1 MTRTVP
7 AAALAAACAALAP
20 AAFLVATPA
29 FAQAAPDVAPP
40 AASNDLAAQLGR
52 DSVTIGAAAAYV
64 PDYDGS
70 SHYRVVP
77 APAVIGSVKGVN
89 FQVLG
94 NRASINLVQQ
104 KPGPGVNFEFGPVGV
119 VNFNRTSIS
128 HIDDLRVRRLG
139 ELNTGIELGGYVGIN
154 KTGVITSPYD
164 TLSLSISYRHDVNG
178 ASSSY
183 VWTPSLSYLTP
194 LSTKAAV
201 GLLASG
207 SYVGD
212 KYANYYYSVS
222 PQQSAASGLP
232 VYQARGNR
240 WNSYTVGGFAT
251 YSITGNLLH
260 GFKVVAG
267 GTYSRNLGASGDT
280 PLTSIAGKRNQFIGA
295 AGLAYTF

>member
-1 MTRTVP
+1 MNRSAIAV
-7 AAALAAACAALAP
+7 CAAP
-20 AAFLVATPA
+20 VALLLPTPA
-29 FAQAAPDVAPP
+29 LAQAAPDAAAP

-52 DSVTIGAAAAYV
+52 DSITIGAAAAYV

-70 SHYRVVP
+70 NNYRVVP
-77 APAVIGSVKGVN
+77 APAVLGSFKGIN

-104 KPGPGVNFEFGPVGV
+104 HPGPGINFEFGPIGV
-119 VNFNRTSIS
+119 INFNRTSVNN
-128 HIDDLRVRRLG
+128 IDDIRVRRLG
-139 ELNTGIELGGYVGIN
+139 ELKTGIELGGYAGIS
-154 KTGVITSPYD
+154 KTGVVTSPYD
-164 TLSLSISYRHDVNG
+164 KLTLSISYRHDVNN
-178 ASSSY
+178 ASGSY
-183 VWTPSLSYLTP
+183 VWTPSINYLTP

-222 PQQSAASGLP
+222 PQQAALTGLP
-232 VYQARGNR
+232 AYSARGNR

-260 GFKVVAG
+260 GFKIVGG

-280 PLTSIAGKRNQFIGA
+280 PLTRIAGKRNQFIGA
-295 AGLAYTF
+295 AGVAYTF

>member
-1 MTRTVP
+1 LTRSLP
-7 AAALAAACAALAP
+7 LAAASAALLFAAP
-20 AAFLVATPA
+20 AL
-29 FAQAAPDVAPP
+29 AQAAPDAGPQP
-40 AASNDLAAQLGR
+40 ASNDLAASLGK
-52 DSVTIGAAAAYV
+52 DSITIGAAAAYV

-70 SHYRVVP
+70 NDYRVVP
-77 APAVIGSVKGVN
+77 APAIVGSYKGIN

-104 KPGPGVNFEFGPVGV
+104 KPGPSVNFEFGPIGV
-119 VNFNRTSIS
+119 VNFNRTSINN
-128 HIDDLRVRRLG
+128 IDDVRVRRLG
-139 ELNTGIELGGYVGIN
+139 ELKTGIELGAYAGIS
-154 KTGVITSPYD
+154 KTGVVTSPYD
-164 TLSLSISYRHDVNG
+164 KLTLSISYRHDVNN
-178 ASSSY
+178 ASGSY
-183 VWTPSLSYLTP
+183 VWTPSINYLTP

-212 KYANYYYSVS
+212 KYANYYYTVT
-222 PQQSAASGLP
+222 PAQSAVTGLP
-232 VYQARGNR
+232 AYSARGNR
-240 WNSYTVGGFAT
+240 WNSYTLGGFAT

-280 PLTSIAGKRNQFIGA
+280 PITRIAGSRNQFIGA